1 MAGFGGFRG
10 LTQRMNRRWIAQIL
24 ILALSLAL
32 VLGVGM
38 MSAIRTRRKEQDGL
52 GSWQVQPLA
61 IAHRGDDSAPENS
74 THAIANAGANGADY
88 AEIDVRLDADG
99 VPVVFHDRLTG
110 RLAADGSNVPVSSLH
125 THELQ
130 HMIMRQHDENF
141 HVPTLDEAIMAAQHA
156 NDHLGLLLDL
166 KTGSAG
172 APELTHAVAKVIE
185 QRDFA
190 DRVMVMAVN
199 DDAIQDMRKLHPDWQ
214 IGKCVSPAG
223 HPEVGWPQDA
233 SFVVMR
239 GDRMDNA
246 VVQRAS
252 RDNVPIYAG
261 VSGNYAEGGRCLK
274 MGADGVLGSS
284 AKSVRK
290 LAGRFAITM
299 HAGETESGMP
309 HPVWR

>member
-1 MAGFGGFRG
+1 MAGFGRFRE
-10 LTQRMNRRWIAQIL
+10 LAARMNRRWIAQIV
-24 ILALSLAL
+24 ILVLSLAL
-32 VLGVGM
+32 VVAVGVV
-38 MSAIRTRRKEQDGL
+38 SEVRTRRKEQDDS

-99 VPVVFHDRLTG
+99 VPVVFHDRMTG
-110 RLAADGSNVPVSSLH
+110 RLAADGDNVPVRSLH
-125 THELQ
+125 TRELQ

-141 HVPTLDEAIMAAQHA
+141 HVPTLDEAVMAAQHA

-166 KTGSAG
+166 KTGSPDAG
-172 APELTHAVAKVIE
+172 KLTQAVSKVIE

-190 DRVMVMAVN
+190 DRVMIMAVN
-199 DDAIQDMRKLHPDWQ
+199 DDAIAHMRKLHPDWQ

-223 HPEVGWPQDA
+223 HPEVGWPRDA

-239 GDRMDNA
+239 GDRLDNA
-246 VVQRAS
+246 IVQRAN
-252 RDNVPIYAG
+252 RDNIPIYAG
-261 VSGNYAEGGRCLK
+261 VSGDYAQGGQCLK

-284 AKSVRK
+284 AKSVRR
-290 LAGRFAITM
+290 LTGRFAFTLNPAA
-299 HAGETESGMP
+299 HEPGGE

>member
-1 MAGFGGFRG
+1 
-10 LTQRMNRRWIAQIL
+10 MNRRWIAQIV
-24 ILALSLAL
+24 ILVLSLAL
-32 VLGVGM
+32 VVAVGVV
-38 MSAIRTRRKEQDGL
+38 SEVRTRRKEQGDS

-74 THAIANAGANGADY
+74 THAIANAGADGADY

-99 VPVVFHDRLTG
+99 VPVVFHDRMTG
-110 RLAADGSNVPVSSLH
+110 RLSADGDDVPVRSLH

-141 HVPTLDEAIMAAQHA
+141 HVPTLDEAVMAAQHV

-166 KTGSAG
+166 KTGSADAG
-172 APELTHAVAKVIE
+172 KLTQAVSKVIE
-185 QRDFA
+185 QRDFSG
-190 DRVMVMAVN
+190 RVMIMAVN
-199 DDAIQDMRKLHPDWQ
+199 DDAIAHMRKLHPDWQ

-223 HPEVGWPQDA
+223 HPEVGWPRDA

-239 GDRMDNA
+239 GDRLDPA
-246 VVQRAS
+246 VVNRAN

-261 VSGNYAEGGRCLK
+261 VSSDYREGGRCLK

-284 AKSVRK
+284 ARSVHE
-290 LAGRFAITM
+290 LSNRFAVTM
-299 HAGETESGMP
+299 RGNEPGQRAER
-309 HPVWR
+309 PVWR